1 MSEKINE
8 LNLRCFSDS
17 LFECKDASTI
27 VSESVNLVMSAM
39 DRDFGYTG
47 MTNKFSMNGTDYDE
61 KNGKIKHA
69 LLSYA
74 AKKAGISQIN
84 STTRLAVAFDNPVFV
99 SIYNSIVS
107 ETLLRVMI
115 KTTPS
120 QIMGLANIDEVNFG
134 DSKTYEIDTKGLPVA
149 QRNSYQSNVSV
160 LDSYASTPIT
170 VTPKVYSTGSSMD
183 YTRILANG
191 YDFGKEM
198 ARVAM
203 SLIYA
208 QFKLVVGILF
218 DSTNLTGTPLYQ
230 ASFVAANYVLLI
242 SWLQML
248 NTTNCSA
255 FGTIPAFNAMGVVA
269 TTNYGFQSQDEMVKK
284 GFLGQAYGIN
294 NITIDQATDLSA
306 PFITANV
313 DALTL
318 IPNNKVLLISNT
330 GDKPVKLVRENFI
343 RVYSKEPKQGSI
355 YNQVYT
361 YSQSFDAGLATQ
373 AHYAIQGV

>member
-1 MSEKINE
+1 MNE
-8 LNLRCFSDS
+8 SNLRCFS

-27 VSESVNLVMSAM
+27 IDESVNLVMSAM
-39 DRDFGYTG
+39 DRDYSYTG
-47 MTNKFSMNGTDYDE
+47 MVNKFSMNGSDYNE
-61 KNGKIKHA
+61 KNGKVKTA

-74 AKKAGISQIN
+74 CAKAGIKQID
-84 STTRLAVAFDNPVFV
+84 STTGLASAFMNPVFV
-99 SIYNSIVS
+99 SIYNSIVA
-107 ETLLRVMI
+107 ETLLGVI
-115 KTTPS
+115 LKTTPS
-120 QIMGLANIDEVNFG
+120 QIMGLANIDEVNVG

-149 QRNSYQSNVSV
+149 QRGSYNSNVSI
-160 LDSYASTPIT
+160 LEGYATSPIT
-170 VTPKVYSTGSSMD
+170 VTPKIYTTGSSMD
-183 YTRILANG
+183 YTRILANN

-208 QFKLVVGILF
+208 QFKLVVSILF

-230 ASFVAANYVLLI
+230 ASFVAATYVLLI
-242 SWLQML
+242 SYLQML
-248 NTTNCSA
+248 NNTNCSA

-269 TTNYGFQSQDEMVKK
+269 TTNYGFQSQDEMINK

-306 PFITANV
+306 PFLTGTAS
-313 DALTL
+313 DLTL
-318 IPNNKVLLISNT
+318 VPNNKVLLISNT

-343 RVYSKEPKQGSI
+343 RVYSKEPKQGSL
-355 YNQVYT
+355 YTQTYT
-361 YSQSFDAGLATQ
+361 YSMSFDAGLATQ